1 MVTDE
6 KPRNGLAR
14 RLLRIRSLDLAE
26 ALPERVKNPL
36 RPRLWRLRQHEPR
49 PMIVPS
55 WYYPPAASITSL
67 RITLATPSFNQGRF
81 VARTVASV
89 LDQGYPGLDYI
100 VQDGGSRD
108 DTLAALR
115 PFGDRIVL
123 RSEPD
128 AGQADAVNRALA
140 NARGDILAY
149 LNSDDILLPG
159 TLHYVADFFARHP
172 GVDVVYG
179 HRVVIDEE
187 DREIGRWILPPHSD
201 RAISWADWIPQETI
215 FWRRAIWERVGGVDP
230 SFSFALDWDLI
241 TRFRDAGAR
250 FVRLPRFLAGFRVHA
265 AQKTAV
271 EIGSTGHREM
281 GRVWQRCLGYVPS
294 EQEVTNRLVP
304 YYLKHLIC
312 HHGYRLGWLSY

>member
-6 KPRNGLAR
+6 KHGNGLAR
-14 RLLRIRSLDLAE
+14 RLLRIRSLDLAA
-26 ALPERVKNPL
+26 ALPERVKHAL
-36 RPRLWRLRQHEPR
+36 RPGLWRLRQYEPR
-49 PMIVPS
+49 PLAVPS
-55 WYYPPAASITSL
+55 WYYPRAASITSL

-81 VARTVASV
+81 IARTVASV
-89 LDQGYPGLDYI
+89 LDQGYPRLDYI

-123 RSEPD
+123 RSEHD

-140 NARGDILAY
+140 GARGDILAY
-149 LNSDDILLPG
+149 LNSDDMLLPG

-172 GVDVVYG
+172 EVDVVYG

-187 DREIGRWILPPHSD
+187 DREIGRWVLPPHSD

-250 FVRLPRFLAGFRVHA
+250 FVRLPRFLGAFRVHD
-265 AQKTAV
+265 AQKTAM
-271 EIGSTGHREM
+271 EIGSTGSREM
-281 GRVWQRCLGYVPS
+281 GRVWQRCVGYVPS
-294 EQEVTNRLVP
+294 TREVVYRLAP
-304 YYLKHLIC
+304 YYVRHLIC
-312 HHGYRLGWLSY
+312 HCGYQLGWLSY